1 MNSARW
7 NAANLLTGFRLV
19 AAPILLGFAWFNW
32 PIAFLVLLAF
42 SFLSDVLDG
51 YVARRLGQTSSFG
64 ARLDSWSDGVIYS
77 TIAISAWWLWPDV
90 VREQAPYVWVVVAS
104 FTLPTIIGVSKFKIF
119 TSYHTWS
126 VKIAAA
132 LMGFSLYPLF
142 LIGLTWPFHWATF
155 VCVLA
160 AIEEIAITISMP
172 EPHSNVGSIFRVIRE
187 RYLSVE
193 SKK

>member
-32 PIAFLVLLAF
+32 PIAFLALLAF

-77 TIAISAWWLWPDV
+77 TIAISAWWLWPDI

-104 FTLPTIIGVSKFKIF
+104 FTLPTIVGVSKFKMF

-126 VKIAAA
+126 VKAAAA
-132 LMGFSLYPLF
+132 LMGLSIYPLF
-142 LIGLTWPFHWATF
+142 LLKIDWPFHFATF
-155 VCVLA
+155 VCILA
-160 AIEEIAITISMP
+160 AIEEIGITILMS
-172 EPHSNVGSIFRVIRE
+172 EAHSNVGSIVKVFRGK
-187 RYLSVE
+187 Y
-193 SKK
+193 SKSR

>member
-1 MNSARW
+1 MSSARL
-7 NAANLLTGFRLV
+7 NTANLLTGFRLV
-19 AAPILLGFAWFNW
+19 AAPILLGFAWFNK
-32 PIAFLVLLAF
+32 PMAFLVLLAV

-51 YVARRLGQTSSFG
+51 YVARRLGQASSFG

-77 TIAISAWWLWPDV
+77 TIAISAWWLWPGI
-90 VREQAPYVWVVVAS
+90 VRDQTPYVWIVVAS
-104 FTLPTIIGVSKFKIF
+104 FTLPTIVAVSKFKTF

-132 LMGFSLYPLF
+132 LMGSSIYPLF
-142 LIGLTWPFHWATF
+142 LIGLAWPFHWATF

-160 AIEEIAITISMP
+160 ALEEIAITVLMA

-187 RYLSVE
+187 RHFRS
-193 SKK
+193 S